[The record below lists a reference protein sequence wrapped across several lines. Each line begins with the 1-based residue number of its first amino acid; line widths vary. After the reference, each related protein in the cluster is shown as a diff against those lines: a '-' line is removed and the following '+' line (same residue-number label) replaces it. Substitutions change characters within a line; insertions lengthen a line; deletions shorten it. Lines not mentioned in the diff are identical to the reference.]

1 MKSQNL
7 AKPWGPAK
15 DFFTCSGYHTHNME
29 GYVPKPESL
38 TAPSRPPPAER
49 TAKDQPF
56 FYVPRNPDISPGS
69 DAAEQEVLS
78 RKKAAAASN
87 ALSMAK
93 YIYNNPGM
101 PELDLVSGCNFS
113 WREAHN
119 KMLMCCF
126 IALDNLKKKITSDR
140 RRPRNWLFFSPVSY
154 SSRVYVE
161 RGKSFNYSDRRGG
174 YSRKSSGRGRGQG
187 RSVIT
192 ATVIKPGQSTEGQT
206 TTTVSVPQDSNKR
219 SCGAAQ

>member
-1 MKSQNL
+1 
-7 AKPWGPAK
+7 
-15 DFFTCSGYHTHNME
+15 ME
-29 GYVPKPESL
+29 GYIPKPESL

-87 ALSMAK
+87 ALSMAE

-113 WREAHN
+113 WREANN
-119 KMLMCCF
+119 KMLMRCF
-126 IALDNLKKKITSDR
+126 IALDNLKKKLLLIDEDQKLALIL
-140 RRPRNWLFFSPVSY
+140 PCLVFVSCVC
-154 SSRVYVE
+154 RT
-161 RGKSFNYSDRRGG
+161 
-174 YSRKSSGRGRGQG
+174 RK
-187 RSVIT
+187 
-192 ATVIKPGQSTEGQT
+192 EF
-206 TTTVSVPQDSNKR
+206 
-219 SCGAAQ
+219 